1 MGNTGVSRKISSKMN
16 SIFLGV
22 ENLIH
27 DFSLLKKKKKK
38 KLTGVRVEESRA
50 PKQQCALK

>member
-27 DFSLLKKKKKK
+27 DFSLLKKKKK
-38 KLTGVRVEESRA
+38 LTGVRVEESRA